1 MKIYRR
7 DIVDLY
13 FIRLGGFFLFTFDKP
28 GKDNTVKT
36 LELAYEK
43 AKELDIKDFVIS
55 SNEGYTIDEFLK
67 ILDGKWEEMNIVC
80 VTHHVG
86 FKEPGFDEMAPENRD
101 KFAKMGIKVLTTTH
115 LFGNIE
121 RAITNKFGGLY
132 PGGIVSATLRCFSQ
146 GVKVCFEIGTMALD
160 AGMIPHGKEVIAI
173 GGTGRGCDTAMVI
186 KPAHGKDFFA
196 TTVQEII
203 CMPRGK

>member
-1 MKIYRR
+1 
-7 DIVDLY
+7 
-13 FIRLGGFFLFTFDKP
+13 LFTFEKP
-28 GKDNTVKT
+28 GKDNTINT
-36 LELAYEK
+36 LELAVK
-43 AKELDIKDFVIS
+43 RGIDLGIKDIVVA
-55 SNEGYTIDEFLK
+55 SNEGYTIDQLLN
-67 ILDGKWEEMNIVC
+67 ILERKNDKYNIVC

-86 FKEPGFDEMAPENRD
+86 FKEPGYDEMAPEKRD

-132 PGGIVSATLRCFSQ
+132 PGGIVSSTLRCFSQ